1 MSCFYSIS
9 AIFKVK
15 IWFQNKRSK
24 EKKSNRQGHRHR
36 SSNDNDLGGAG
47 EEIYSDDETSSTSTN
62 NNDSS
67 LQATPSIV
75 PACESKDIDG
85 PPTTQSMIK
94 SSPNIYEQSSPP
106 AALSS
111 STMMSA
117 ATAAAAATYASND
130 FLRSSA
136 MHFEYGAMNHFWPT
150 HLYENNPNANAY
162 YQQHPAPI
170 HT

>member
-1 MSCFYSIS
+1 MS
-9 AIFKVK
+9 A
-15 IWFQNKRSK
+15 
-24 EKKSNRQGHRHR
+24 
-36 SSNDNDLGGAG
+36 
-47 EEIYSDDETSSTSTN
+47 TSTN

-67 LQATPSIV
+67 LQATPSVV

-85 PPTTQSMIK
+85 ASTTQVMSK

-106 AALSS
+106 ALSS

-117 ATAAAAATYASND
+117 ATAAAATYASND

-136 MHFEYGAMNHFWPT
+136 MHFDYGAMNHFWPT

-162 YQQHPAPI
+162 YQQHPVPI